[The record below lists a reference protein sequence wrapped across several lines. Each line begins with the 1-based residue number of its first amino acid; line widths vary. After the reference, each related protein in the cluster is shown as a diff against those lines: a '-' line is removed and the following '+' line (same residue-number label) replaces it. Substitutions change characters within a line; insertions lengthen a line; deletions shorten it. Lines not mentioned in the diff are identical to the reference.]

1 MSTNTDLSDQRRDE
15 EPLRQ
20 AAREWRQCFDA
31 LEELV
36 VVIDRNYRVQRCNK
50 AMSKYL
56 GLDFSQIVGQPCH
69 RLLHGSES
77 PLDLCLQQ
85 RMFQQGKAITD
96 DYQDPATGQ
105 LFSVTVSPITDA
117 GGSIVGTVHLFKD
130 ITEHRRRDQERVQM
144 ALELTKGLEATTM
157 ALTNMVDSRD
167 PYTSGHSQRVAELTV
182 RVGAQMGLSE
192 DDLSGLKYCGL
203 LHDIG
208 KGAISL
214 DILNKPGKL
223 TEHEMGIIHEHPGTA
238 YSILKNISFPWPV
251 AQVIYQHHERL
262 DGSGYP
268 KGLKG
273 DEIHPWARLL
283 AACDVFEAMTSHRP
297 YRPAHGKKEAFQKL
311 REGAGSKFDAAI
323 VKVALTCLNVDDRR
337 VTVVDD
343 DAGILGMY
351 DNFLRRNN
359 YETLIYNDPFE
370 AVRGFVQSPTP
381 ILVTDLQMP
390 GKSGLEVIWEAKRVS
405 PHTEAILITGDGNKE
420 VVIKA
425 MRMGASDFLDKP
437 VKMADL
443 QQAVQRAHERSTNN
457 LNQS

>member
-1 MSTNTDLSDQRRDE
+1 MPINIDLSDQRLDE
-15 EPLRQ
+15 KQIRQ
-20 AAREWRQCFDA
+20 AAQEWRQCFDA

-77 PLDLCLQQ
+77 PLDVCLQQ

-96 DYQDPATGQ
+96 DYQNPATGQ

-117 GGSIVGTVHLFKD
+117 GGSIMGTVHLFKD
-130 ITEHRRRDQERVQM
+130 ISEHRRREQERVKM
-144 ALELTKGLEATTM
+144 ALELTKSLESTTM

-167 PYTSGHSQRVAELTV
+167 PYTSGHSQRVAELAV

-223 TEHEMGIIHEHPGTA
+223 TEHEEGIIQEHPATA
-238 YSILKNISFPWPV
+238 YRILKTISFPWPV
-251 AQVIYQHHERL
+251 AQVVYQHHERL

-268 KGLKG
+268 QGLKG
-273 DEIHPWARLL
+273 DDIHPWSRLL
-283 AACDVFEAMTSHRP
+283 AVCDVFEAMTSHRP
-297 YRPAHGKKEAFQKL
+297 YRPAHGTEKAFQTL

-323 VKVALTCLNVDDRR
+323 VEAALTCLNVDDRR
-337 VTVVDD
+337 VTAVDD
-343 DAGILGMY
+343 DAKILELY
-351 DNFLRRNN
+351 SNFLRRDK
-359 YETLIYNDPFE
+359 YEILRYSDPSE
-370 AVRGFVQSPTP
+370 AIQAFAQSPTP
-381 ILVTDLQMP
+381 ILITDLQMP

-405 PHTEAILITGDGNKE
+405 PHTEAILVTGDGNKE

-437 VKMADL
+437 VQMAEL
-443 QQAVQRAHERSTNN
+443 QKAVQRAHERFTKTI
-457 LNQS
+457 